1 MKVLVTGGG
10 GFIGSNLV
18 DSLIKFGYETLVFDN
33 FLTGEMS
40 NLKPH
45 PLLEV
50 CVGSI
55 EDAVLVD
62 KIFNKFKPNYV
73 VHAAVAFHDPFNFKR
88 DVDTNILGTINII
101 ESSKKNGVDKII
113 YYQTSLCYGIYGSD
127 TPLLPNAPYLA
138 GTYKAGSS
146 YAITKIAAEL
156 YLEMSGLNF
165 IAFRLANVYGPRNF
179 SGPLPSFYSNI
190 INNKTSKIINTKR
203 DFIFIDDVVT
213 CTVNAITSDVKSG
226 YFNISTENQT
236 SIFDIYKL
244 LCKKMGIDFTTNK
257 NYILSEMGEDDTS
270 TIFIDAVSTRKIFQ
284 WEPLVN
290 LDEGIDKT
298 LNWYRNN
305 GVSKTFTHLKN
316 INN

>member
-18 DSLIKFGYETLVFDN
+18 DSLIEFGHEVLVIDN
-33 FLTGEMS
+33 FLTGEIS
-40 NLKPH
+40 NLKAH

-62 KIFNKFKPNYV
+62 KVFDKFKPNYV

-88 DVDTNILGTINII
+88 DVDTNILGTINVI
-101 ESSKKNGVDKII
+101 ESSKKSGVDKII
-113 YYQTSLCYGIYGSD
+113 YYQTSLCYGICGSD
-127 TPLLPNAPYLA
+127 TPLLPSSPYLA

-146 YAITKIAAEL
+146 YAISKIAAEL

-179 SGPLPSFYSNI
+179 SGPLPSFYNNI
-190 INNKTSKIINTKR
+190 VNNKTSKIINTKR
-203 DFIFIDDVVT
+203 DFIFIEDVVS
-213 CTVNAITSDVKSG
+213 CTVNAITSNVKRG
-226 YFNISTENQT
+226 YFNIATENQT
-236 SIFDIYKL
+236 SIIDIYKL
-244 LCKKMGIDFTTNK
+244 LFKKMGIDFTK
-257 NYILSEMGEDDTS
+257 HHNYVLSEMGEDDTS
-270 TIFIDAVSTRKIFQ
+270 AIFIDATSTRNMFQ
-284 WEPLVN
+284 WKPVVN
-290 LDEGIDKT
+290 LDKGLDIT